1 MRSVNRKRF
10 IHLVALHSAAGF
22 LKGAWFKSLLV
33 YLLLIAALE
42 AGVVIATRAVAARVL
57 NAHSGI
63 DMQTLLDAQL
73 AINLLIAVILFMVVR
88 TLGVTALWSLAV
100 RRVSDG
106 SVKLSTML
114 FSSYLHWPY
123 LRLLGRDRLRI
134 LDNLRT
140 AERSVSQDIT
150 MPLLLLISE
159 TLVAAAIVFVLLV
172 VAPVA
177 TLLLILWFSIVFGLF
192 VRLLSRN
199 SHQLAKRRWH
209 AFRQLQ
215 ELNRWTFQQFRNVR
229 LMGQESQ
236 LTERYKFLST
246 LSADIAAKLF
256 LLTSLPRH
264 VGEFAL
270 LGSMLILFGWFS
282 IQGLNPHLIM
292 QEVAI
297 LGVASM
303 RLLPAAQRAVNLVH
317 VLEQK
322 LPDLEEM
329 LEDLSEPQFPL
340 PETTIRSGHA
350 TLFRE
355 VLSLENAYFTY
366 ENGLAVV
373 PRGTNLFVNR
383 GEWVHVSGPSGVGKT
398 TLVSILLGL
407 LPLREGTVAIDGC
420 PVDMLPILRGGAV
433 AVVPQ
438 DASMIVGTILENISF
453 PLAPK
458 LGDSDAARELLNAVG
473 VERSPDERIGDN
485 GASLSGGQIQKIAI
499 VRALLLKPELL
510 ILDEATS
517 QIDSGSE
524 QEIFGLIR
532 LHSPQATVVVIAH
545 RLSCVNGFDR
555 VWAHH
560 EGKWENTALRE
571 RAPAP
576 SAVQE

>member
-1 MRSVNRKRF
+1 VSRRRIS
-10 IHLVALHSAAGF
+10 HLVSLHSAAGF
-22 LKGAWFKSLLV
+22 LKRAWFKSLFV
-33 YLLLIAALE
+33 YLILIAALE

-57 NAHSGI
+57 NADSGM
-63 DMQTLLDAQL
+63 DMQSLLDARL
-73 AINLLIAVILFMVVR
+73 AIVLLTAVILFMVLR
-88 TLGVTALWSLAV
+88 TLGATALWSLAV

-106 SVKLSTML
+106 SVKLSTRL

-123 LRLLGRDRLRI
+123 LRLLGRDRLR
-134 LDNLRT
+134 LLENLRT

-150 MPLLLLISE
+150 MPLLLLTSE
-159 TLVAAAIVFVLLV
+159 TFVAAAIVLVLLV
-172 VAPVA
+172 LAPVA

-192 VRLLSRN
+192 VRLLSRK
-199 SHQLAKRRWH
+199 SHQLAKQRWH

-215 ELNRWTFQQFRNVR
+215 EFNRWTFQQFRNVR

-236 LTERYKFLST
+236 LTERYKFLSAC
-246 LSADIAAKLF
+246 SADISAKLF
-256 LLTSLPRH
+256 LLASLPRH

-270 LGSMLILFGWFS
+270 LGSVLILFSWFS
-282 IQGLNPHLIM
+282 IQGHNSHLIM

-340 PETTIRSGHA
+340 PEATIRSGHP
-350 TLFRE
+350 TLFKE
-355 VLSLENAYFTY
+355 ILSLENAFLTY
-366 ENGLAVV
+366 ENGLAAV

-398 TLVSILLGL
+398 TLVSALLGL
-407 LPLREGTVAIDGC
+407 LPLREGTVAIDGW
-420 PVDMLPILRGGAV
+420 PVDMLSNLRGGAV

-438 DASMIVGTILENISF
+438 DASIIVGTILENISF
-453 PLAPK
+453 PLEAK
-458 LGDSDAARELLNAVG
+458 LGDIDAARELLNAIG
-473 VERSPDERIGDN
+473 VERSPEEPIGEN
-485 GASLSGGQIQKIAI
+485 GASLSGGQMQKIAI

-510 ILDEATS
+510 VLDEATS

-524 QEIFGLIR
+524 QKIFSLIR
-532 LHSPQATVVVIAH
+532 KHIPQATVVVIAH
-545 RLSCVNGFDR
+545 RLSSVNSFDR
-555 VWAHH
+555 LWAHN
-560 EGKWENTALRE
+560 EGKWENIALGV
-571 RAPAP
+571 RALAP
-576 SAVQE
+576 STAQEK

>member
-1 MRSVNRKRF
+1 MSRRRIS
-10 IHLVALHSAAGF
+10 HLVSLHSAAGF
-22 LKGAWFKSLLV
+22 LKRAWFKSLFV
-33 YLLLIAALE
+33 YLILIAALE

-57 NAHSGI
+57 NADSGM
-63 DMQTLLDAQL
+63 DMQSLLDARL
-73 AINLLIAVILFMVVR
+73 AIVLLTAVILFMVLR
-88 TLGVTALWSLAV
+88 TLGATALWSLAV

-106 SVKLSTML
+106 SVKLSTRL

-123 LRLLGRDRLRI
+123 LRLLGRDRLR
-134 LDNLRT
+134 LLENLRT

-150 MPLLLLISE
+150 MPLLLLTSE
-159 TLVAAAIVFVLLV
+159 TFVAAAIVLVLLV
-172 VAPVA
+172 LAPVA

-192 VRLLSRN
+192 VRLLSRK
-199 SHQLAKRRWH
+199 SHQLAKQRWH

-215 ELNRWTFQQFRNVR
+215 EFNRWTFQQFRNVR

-236 LTERYKFLST
+236 LTERYKFLSAC
-246 LSADIAAKLF
+246 SADISAKLF
-256 LLTSLPRH
+256 LLASLPRH

-270 LGSMLILFGWFS
+270 LGSVLILFSWFS
-282 IQGLNPHLIM
+282 IQGHNSHLIM

-340 PETTIRSGHA
+340 PEATIRSGHP
-350 TLFRE
+350 TLFKE
-355 VLSLENAYFTY
+355 ILSLENAFLTY
-366 ENGLAVV
+366 ENGLAAV

-398 TLVSILLGL
+398 TLVSALLGL
-407 LPLREGTVAIDGC
+407 LPLREGTVAIDGW
-420 PVDMLPILRGGAV
+420 PVDMLSNLRGGAV

-438 DASMIVGTILENISF
+438 DASIIVGTILENISF
-453 PLAPK
+453 PLEAK
-458 LGDSDAARELLNAVG
+458 LGDIDAARELLNAIG
-473 VERSPDERIGDN
+473 VERSPEEPIGEN
-485 GASLSGGQIQKIAI
+485 GASLSGGQMQKIAI

-510 ILDEATS
+510 VLDEATS

-524 QEIFGLIR
+524 QKIFSLIR
-532 LHSPQATVVVIAH
+532 KHIPQATVVVIAH
-545 RLSCVNGFDR
+545 RLSSVNSFDR
-555 VWAHH
+555 LWAHN
-560 EGKWENTALRE
+560 EGKWENIALGV
-571 RAPAP
+571 RALAP
-576 SAVQE
+576 STAQEK

>member
-1 MRSVNRKRF
+1 MNGRRVV
-10 IHLVALHSAAGF
+10 HLVALHSAAGF
-22 LKGAWFKSLLV
+22 LKGAWFRSLLV
-33 YLLLIAALE
+33 YLILIAALE
-42 AGVVIATRAVAARVL
+42 AGVVVATRAVAARVL
-57 NAHSGI
+57 NAPSSM
-63 DMQTLLDAQL
+63 DVQTLLDARL
-73 AINLLIAVILFMVVR
+73 AIVLLIAVILFMALR

-123 LRLLGRDRLRI
+123 LRLLGRDRLR
-134 LDNLRT
+134 LLENLRT

-150 MPLLLLISE
+150 MPLLLLTSE
-159 TLVAAAIVFVLLV
+159 TLVAAAIILVLLV

-192 VRLLSRN
+192 VRILSRN
-199 SHQLAKRRWH
+199 SHQLATRRWH

-236 LTERYKFLST
+236 LTERYKFLSAR
-246 LSADIAAKLF
+246 SADISAKLF
-256 LLTSLPRH
+256 LLVSLPRH

-270 LGSMLILFGWFS
+270 LGSMLMLFGWFS
-282 IQGLNPHLIM
+282 IQGHNPHLIM

-340 PETTIRSGHA
+340 PEATIRSGHP
-350 TLFRE
+350 TLFKE
-355 VLSLENAYFTY
+355 VLSLENAFFAY
-366 ENGLAVV
+366 ENGLAAV

-398 TLVSILLGL
+398 TLVSNLLGL
-407 LPLREGTVAIDGC
+407 LPLREGTVAIDGW
-420 PVDMLPILRGGAV
+420 PVDMLSILRGGAV

-453 PLAPK
+453 PLETK
-458 LGDSDAARELLNAVG
+458 LGDIDAARELLNAIG
-473 VERSPDERIGDN
+473 VERSPEERIGEN
-485 GASLSGGQIQKIAI
+485 GASLSGGQMQKIAI

-510 ILDEATS
+510 VLDEATS

-524 QEIFGLIR
+524 QKIFNLIR
-532 LHSPQATVVVIAH
+532 KHIPQATVVVIAH
-545 RLSCVNGFDR
+545 RLSGVNGFDR
-555 VWAHH
+555 VWAHN
-560 EGKWENTALRE
+560 EGKWENIALGV
-571 RAPAP
+571 RALAP
-576 SAVQE
+576 STAQGK